1 MASAFVAPNLPSAL
15 AGANK
20 KKRYTYKRNFQRVY
34 EKNLIILSGEKI
46 YLSRKGQ
53 EFLKKMASEEI
64 NIKKDE
70 WDGIWRIVA
79 YDIPDDIKKERD
91 YFRKK
96 LKSLG
101 FKELQKSMFVVP
113 YKCREEIAVLSQ
125 SLGISPYV
133 MHLTTEHLP
142 RQKAMIKEFGIIS

>member
-1 MASAFVAPNLPSAL
+1 
-15 AGANK
+15 
-20 KKRYTYKRNFQRVY
+20 
-34 EKNLIILSGEKI
+34 
-46 YLSRKGQ
+46 
-53 EFLKKMASEEI
+53 MASEEI